1 MAQTN
6 RAEEMPV
13 GRAVAPTKSRFVR
26 ALALVGDPWGYLLV
40 LPAILLYAI
49 FEIWPIIRGLMMA
62 FSPYSWVVPETKGL
76 LTFNGLDNY
85 RELLRTQEWRHSM
98 WVSLKFTL
106 GSFPLNFV
114 LAMFTAVM
122 ISKVA
127 NPRWSGFFRI
137 VSYLPVVLP
146 LSTAMLVWA
155 NLYQTQYGYLNHFL
169 KMVLHIKNPPIWL
182 DDYKWALFSA
192 VIPTVWKRFGSDTML
207 FLIGIYSINR
217 ELYEAAEIDGANEWQ
232 QFWKVTLP
240 LLKPIIVL
248 VLVLSA
254 GLVSATAEIM
264 VLFSRGGG
272 WVTESYSVTG
282 GPFQAALTPG
292 VWAWAV
298 AFVRPDMRMGLAA
311 SASLILGLIHM
322 TLSAIVFKTVR
333 VERF

>member
-1 MAQTN
+1 MAQLN
-6 RAEEMPV
+6 RV
-13 GRAVAPTKSRFVR
+13 GEVPMKVMAPPKSRFAR
-26 ALALVGDPWGYLLV
+26 AWEWLGNPWGYVLV
-40 LPAILLYAI
+40 LPAILLYCA
-49 FEIWPIIRGLMMA
+49 FQIWPIIRGLLMA

-85 RELLRTQEWRHSM
+85 RRLLRNQEWRHSM
-98 WVSLKFTL
+98 WVSGKLSV
-106 GSFPLNFV
+106 GVFPATFV

-127 NPRWSGFFRI
+127 DRKWSAFLRV

-146 LSTAMLVWA
+146 VSTAMLLWQ
-155 NLYQTQYGYLNHFL
+155 NLYSSQYGYINHFL
-169 KMVLHIKNPPIWL
+169 RTFLRIKNPPNWL
-182 DDYKWALFSA
+182 GDTSWTLFSL
-192 VIPTVWKRFGSDTML
+192 VIATIWKHFGYDTLL

-254 GLVSATAEIM
+254 GLMSATAEVM
-264 VLFSRGGG
+264 GLYGMYYTG
-272 WVTESYSVTG
+272 EPG
-282 GPFQAALTPG
+282 GPFQSCLTAG
-292 VWAWAV
+292 VLSYNL
-298 AFVRPDMRMGLAA
+298 AFIRPDMRMGLAA
-311 SASLILGLIHM
+311 STSLILGLIHVL
-322 TLSAIVFKTVR
+322 LSAIVFRAVR